1 MIRLV
6 SSDELRKEAI
16 TQWLL
21 PADRPKQQHDIRK
34 LIFFF
39 FREGPRQTIAKVL
52 AKLNKQK
59 KIDAQTIALRYD
71 KTNAIS
77 YDGGKNFYISDIP
90 LDTWSSPFSYDCHI
104 EPKATLSYI
113 PSSGKKNSLYFVGYG
128 DYAQTYSGILKHFC
142 NPRMLVE
149 YNQTI
154 INKLKKEFEFS
165 SHSFF
170 DLLAI
175 WKTEIAPVAVLASY
189 HSDHARQA
197 FALWQGKPDSFIF
210 IEKPPLVDYK
220 DIELYRIMYSSG
232 ANIQIGFNR
241 RYSPLVIKIKEHLI
255 EGQPKFINISVNEVK
270 ISEHHW
276 YFWPNQGT
284 RITGNAC
291 HWIDICQYFV
301 SQRPEKIVI
310 TSSKKS
316 SDDCVLVIS
325 YFDGSLAVISLT
337 DKGNDLRGV
346 QESIEIKQTNCTY
359 RLDDMLRLV
368 IDQPGKS
375 RKVFRKLIRD
385 KGHKRM
391 YESFARDVKHGVVQD
406 QYPLTDLEIVSK
418 LTYEFS
424 RMLVNGITEQNFLLD
439 ESQ

>member
-6 SSDELRKEAI
+6 SSCELPKKGI
-16 TQWLL
+16 SQWLL
-21 PADRPKQQHDIRK
+21 PADRPKQQRDIRK

-39 FREGPRQTIAKVL
+39 FREGPRQAIAKVL

-59 KIDAQTIALRYD
+59 SIDSQTIALRYNQM
-71 KTNAIS
+71 NAIS
-77 YDGGKNFYISDIP
+77 YDGGKTFYISDIP
-90 LDTWSSPFSYDCHI
+90 AETWSSPFSYDYDLEQTTAFPGCVPI
-104 EPKATLSYI
+104 NKE
-113 PSSGKKNSLYFVGYG
+113 NSLYFIGYG
-128 DYAQTYSGILKHFC
+128 DYAQTYSGALKRFC
-142 NPRMLVE
+142 HPRMFVE

-154 INKLKKEFEFS
+154 IEKFRNDFEYA
-165 SHSFF
+165 SHSFC
-170 DLLAI
+170 DLQGI
-175 WKTEIAPVAVLASY
+175 WRNESVPVAVLASY

-197 FALWQGKPDSFIF
+197 FALWQSKPESFIF
-210 IEKPPLVDYK
+210 IEKPPLVDYQ
-220 DIELYRIMYSSG
+220 DIELYRSMYSAG

-241 RYSPLVIKIKEHLI
+241 RYSPLVLKIKESLTQ
-255 EGQPKFINISVNEVK
+255 GQPKFINISVNEVK

-276 YFWPNQGT
+276 YLWPNQGT

-291 HWIDICQYFV
+291 HWIDICQYFIN
-301 SQRPEKIVI
+301 QRPVKMVI
-310 TSSKKS
+310 ASSTKS

-325 YFDGSLAVISLT
+325 YIDGSLAVISLT

-346 QESIEIKQTNCTY
+346 QESIEIKQANCTY

-375 RKVFRKLIRD
+375 RKVFNKLIRD

-391 YESFARDVKHGVVQD
+391 YESFAKDVKRGAVHD

-439 ESQ
+439 DNQ

>member
-1 MIRLV
+1 MIRLAP
-6 SSDELRKEAI
+6 SDEFPKEDI
-16 TQWLL
+16 NRWSL
-21 PADRPKQQHDIRK
+21 PADRPKQQRDIRK

-52 AKLNKQK
+52 AKLNKQNA
-59 KIDAQTIALRYD
+59 IDSRIVALRYNQM
-71 KTNAIS
+71 NAIS

-90 LDTWSSPFSYDCHI
+90 ADSWSSPFSYDYHL
-104 EPKATLSYI
+104 EPTTAFSGCSPINKAH
-113 PSSGKKNSLYFVGYG
+113 SLYFIGYG
-128 DYAQTYSGILKHFC
+128 DYAQTYSGALKRFC
-142 NPRMLVE
+142 HPRMLVD

-154 INKLKKEFEFS
+154 IGKFRNDFEYA
-165 SHSFF
+165 SHSFC
-170 DLLAI
+170 DLQDI
-175 WKTEIAPVAVLASY
+175 WRKENAPIAVLASY

-197 FALWQGKPDSFIF
+197 FALWQSKPESFIF
-210 IEKPPLVDYK
+210 IEKPPLVDYQ
-220 DIELYRIMYSSG
+220 DIELYRSMYSAG

-241 RYSPLVIKIKEHLI
+241 RYSPLVIKMKECLTQGH
-255 EGQPKFINISVNEVK
+255 PKFINISVNEVK
-270 ISEHHW
+270 ISVHHW
-276 YFWPNQGT
+276 YLWRNQGT

-291 HWIDICQYFV
+291 HWIDICHYFIN
-301 SQRPEKIVI
+301 QRPVKIFI
-310 TSSKKS
+310 TSSTKS

-325 YFDGSLAVISLT
+325 YIDGSLAVISLT

-346 QESIEIKQTNCTY
+346 QESIEIKQDNCTY

-391 YESFARDVKHGVVQD
+391 YESFARDVKHGVVRD